1 MKHLIF
7 KNAEGTYYNVCVS
20 HDYVV
25 ETEYSKDLGK
35 LLFSLHDV
43 YNIFSSDSLPEAKDV
58 LSKLEEA
65 KQINPDSK
73 YICTVEY
80 TKPYSKGVI
89 KTERA
94 YQQVI
99 KGYLKKNAFFFN
111 DTIIELGCDTKLK
124 VELDYYLVFYFMYC
138 DAYNNLDA

>member
-7 KNAEGTYYNVCVS
+7 QNKDGYYFNVCVS
-20 HDYVV
+20 HDYCV

-43 YNIFSSDSLPEAKDV
+43 YNIYSSDSLPEAKDV

-80 TKPYSKGVI
+80 TKSYSKG
-89 KTERA
+89 
-94 YQQVI
+94 VI

-111 DTIIELGCDTKLK
+111 STIIELGCGTKLK
-124 VELDYYLVFYFMYC
+124 VELDYYLVFYFKYC
-138 DAYNNLDA
+138 DAYTNLDE

>member
-7 KNAEGTYYNVCVS
+7 RNAEGTYYNVCIS

-25 ETEYSKDLGK
+25 ETEYDKDLGK

-43 YNIFSSDSLPEAKDV
+43 YNIFSSDFLPEVKDV

-65 KQINPDSK
+65 KKINPDSK

-80 TKPYSKGVI
+80 TKSYSKGII

-111 DTIIELGCDTKLK
+111 GTNIELGCGTKIS
-124 VELDYYLVFYFMYC
+124 VELDYYLVFYFNYC
-138 DAYNNLDA
+138 DAYANLD

>member
-7 KNAEGTYYNVCVS
+7 QNNYGYYYNVCVS
-20 HDYVV
+20 HDYIV

-35 LLFSLHDV
+35 LLFSLHDI
-43 YNIFSSDSLPEAKDV
+43 YNIYSSDSLPEAKDV
-58 LSKLEEA
+58 LHKIAEA
-65 KQINPDSK
+65 KQINTGSQ
-73 YICTVEY
+73 YICTAEY
-80 TKPYSKGVI
+80 TKPYSKGII

-111 DTIIELGCDTKLK
+111 DTIIELGCGTKLR
-124 VELDYYLVFYFMYC
+124 VELDYYLVLYFKYMEGEVTC
-138 DAYNNLDA
+138 D

>member
-1 MKHLIF
+1 M
-7 KNAEGTYYNVCVS
+7 CVS
-20 HDYVV
+20 HDYCV

-43 YNIFSSDSLPEAKDV
+43 YNIFSSDFLPEAKDV

-65 KQINPDSK
+65 KQINPDSQ

-89 KTERA
+89 KTEKA
-94 YQQVI
+94 YQQAI
-99 KGYLKKNAFFFN
+99 KGYLKKDAFYFN
-111 DTIIELGCDTKLK
+111 QTEIELGCGTILRTEYDWHINLTLG
-124 VELDYYLVFYFMYC
+124 E
-138 DAYNNLDA
+138 YNGTV

>member
-7 KNAEGTYYNVCVS
+7 QNKDGSYFNVCVS
-20 HDYVV
+20 HDYCV

-35 LLFSLHDV
+35 LLFSLHDI

-58 LSKLEEA
+58 LSKLEVA
-65 KQINPDSK
+65 KQINPDSQ

-80 TKPYSKGVI
+80 TKPYSKGII

-99 KGYLKKNAFFFN
+99 RGYLKKNAFFFS
-111 DTIIELGCDTKLK
+111 DTEIELGCGTNLK
-124 VELDYYLVFYFMYC
+124 VELGYYLVFYFKYC
-138 DAYNNLDA
+138 DAYNNLDE